1 MKQLK
6 KSHISNRKAYAVRRR
21 QLTLS
26 NPFILGCAI
35 RSFLSRADVQRI
47 TLVDSWFS
55 NVLVGRTAATI
66 AELCFVA
73 QWANLLE
80 NFARPAKE
88 NRTMTFSKLLFPAI
102 TVAEVFS
109 WRGVLTT
116 DNF

>member
-1 MKQLK
+1 MFNALAWW
-6 KSHISNRKAYAVRRR
+6 IA
-21 QLTLS
+21 
-26 NPFILGCAI
+26 G
-35 RSFLSRADVQRI
+35 SRA
-47 TLVDSWFS
+47 FF
-55 NVLVGRTAATI
+55 LVGRTVATI
-66 AELCFVA
+66 VELCFAA